1 MKTYRELI
9 DVINHIG
16 NNIGDL
22 STKGQKK
29 LLKINDKLKPFYEK
43 YTEEREDIRL
53 DGASVDDKGNLT
65 LNDKGDY
72 SYTKESAKQTNA
84 KLKELLDKEFEYK
97 PIEVVNPGGL
107 EDYFFLKGWVNGV
120 KFTIKIDDDEEI

>member
-29 LLKINDKLKPFYEK
+29 LLKINDKLKPYYEK
-43 YTEEREDIRL
+43 YSEEREEIRL

-65 LNDKGDY
+65 LNEKGDY
-72 SYTKESAKQTNA
+72 SYTKEAAKQTNA
-84 KLKELLDKEFEYK
+84 KLKELLDKKFEYK
-97 PIEVVNPGGL
+97 PLEVVNPRGL
-107 EDYFFLKGWVNGV
+107 EDYFFLKGWVSGV
-120 KFTIKIDDDEEI
+120 DFTIKIDEDEEI